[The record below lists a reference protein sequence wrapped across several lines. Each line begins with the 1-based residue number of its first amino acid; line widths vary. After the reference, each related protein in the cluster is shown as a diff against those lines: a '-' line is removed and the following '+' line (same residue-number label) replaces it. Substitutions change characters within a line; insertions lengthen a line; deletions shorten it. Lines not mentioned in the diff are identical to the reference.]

1 MSVIMDL
8 LPPDSVASDSSSSI
22 YRRRR
27 AVSDV
32 EGRLDSK
39 IFGDG
44 VSSTNVMVGAV
55 VVVISVLFSVYCG
68 GVSGGVGA

>member
-1 MSVIMDL
+1 
-8 LPPDSVASDSSSSI
+8 
-22 YRRRR
+22 
-27 AVSDV
+27 VSDV